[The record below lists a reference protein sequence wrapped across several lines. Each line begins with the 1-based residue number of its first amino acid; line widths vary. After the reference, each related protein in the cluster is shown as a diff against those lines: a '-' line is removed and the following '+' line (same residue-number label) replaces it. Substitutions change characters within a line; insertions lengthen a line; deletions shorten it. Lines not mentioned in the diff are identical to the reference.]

1 MKITINA
8 DTTTKQISIWNGIF
22 DLTKKEIQVISN
34 LIDAEAVTRTGNIA
48 DVKNKR
54 AAARNMGISDYN
66 TLNNYIKRLKDKKAL
81 IVKNNNYTLHPL
93 LNADTTYVEIFIKN
107 GGDKTNNNPM
117 DE

>member
-8 DTTTKQISIWNGIF
+8 DTTIKQISFWNGIF
-22 DLTKKEIQVISN
+22 DLTKKEIEVLAN
-34 LIDAEAVTRTGNIA
+34 LVDAESITNTGNIA

-81 IVKNNNYTLHPL
+81 AVTNNNYTLHTL
-93 LNADTTYVEIFIKN
+93 LNSDTTYVEIYINN
-107 GGDKTNNNPM
+107 GQDKTSDKSM
-117 DE
+117 DN